1 MIGYEKIRVLLFVI
15 KKYLETHMLPI
26 FDANASKRNF
36 LGKGEYSSDIK
47 QTIAWRCLV

>member
-1 MIGYEKIRVLLFVI
+1 MIGFEKNKSSSFCG

-36 LGKGEYSSDIK
+36 LGKGEYSSDTK